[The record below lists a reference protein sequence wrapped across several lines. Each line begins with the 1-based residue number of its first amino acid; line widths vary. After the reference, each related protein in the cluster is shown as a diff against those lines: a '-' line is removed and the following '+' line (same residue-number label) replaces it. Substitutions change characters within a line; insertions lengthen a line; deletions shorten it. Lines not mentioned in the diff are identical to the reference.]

1 VSSAIV
7 AETNIEESDF
17 PMLAGK
23 TQKWQFWEISY
34 FTFIGLPSPL
44 PSDLRLLA
52 QSDVDQALRAGRTV
66 ASRLGGVATLRLRN
80 AQGVL
85 QEIGSRFTMPA
96 NAVVSGDIV
105 LRVALSGSYRV
116 ESFRILPEI
125 QESMLF

>member
-1 VSSAIV
+1 
-7 AETNIEESDF
+7 
-17 PMLAGK
+17 M
-23 TQKWQFWEISY
+23 
-34 FTFIGLPSPL
+34 
-44 PSDLRLLA
+44 LA